1 MPARPNFIKAGVDGE
16 FITLRGESDPEPPGD
31 IVHIHVVL
39 TQGDQSSDGEA
50 APLGA
55 DWQARVPAK
64 GFQPGPATATG
75 VELRKT
81 NGTTTT
87 WTEKVEIP

>member
-39 TQGDQSSDGEA
+39 TQGDQTADGEGS
-50 APLGA
+50 PLGA
-55 DWQARVPAK
+55 DWVARVPGQ
-64 GFQPGPATATG
+64 GFQPDAATASG
-75 VELRKT
+75 VEVRKS
-81 NGTTTT
+81 NSTTTT
-87 WTEKVEIP
+87 WTETVELP